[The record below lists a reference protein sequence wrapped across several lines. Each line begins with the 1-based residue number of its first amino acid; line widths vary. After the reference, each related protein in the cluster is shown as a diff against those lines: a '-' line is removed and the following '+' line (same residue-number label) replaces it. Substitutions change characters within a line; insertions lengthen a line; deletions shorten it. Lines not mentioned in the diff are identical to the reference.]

1 MSRFNAKLQHASA
14 ALTVPEVAEELRV
27 GTTLVR
33 QLIKSG
39 ELPAKRIGRRVVVA
53 RETIADYIRPDPSPR
68 GAGVRR

>member
-14 ALTVPEVAEELRV
+14 ALTVPEVAEELRI

-33 QLIKSG
+33 QLIKTG

-53 RETIADYIRPDPSPR
+53 REVVDDYVRPDPDPR
-68 GAGVRR
+68 SAGGRR